1 MEAERE
7 RYRLLLTQV
16 KARLDLSHALLTPPA
31 DILRVEFAA
40 LNIRKS
46 IELVVLG
53 ALVNNLEEVR
63 RVSSAFDQQDWK
75 EARKLVRRVNPNF
88 WPVPSVQAPDASSGV
103 VHLVDVSAPHL
114 TESEAGRAWGLAS
127 ELLHATNPFQ
137 PEPDATKWAAIV
149 LDIFNKLV
157 TLLNHHQI
165 FFTDDRFMAI
175 ASMHTVGATG
185 MPDGFIQVALFD
197 RVNNGP

>member
-1 MEAERE
+1 LISG
-7 RYRLLLTQV
+7 LL
-16 KARLDLSHALLTPPA
+16 AHALLTPPP

-53 ALVNNLEEVR
+53 ALVNNLEEAR
-63 RVSSAFDQQDWK
+63 RVSTAFDQKDWK
-75 EARKLVRRVNPNF
+75 EARKLISSVNPNF

-103 VHLVDVSAPHL
+103 VHLVDVDAPYL

-137 PEPDATKWAAIV
+137 PEPDAAKWAAIL
-149 LDIFNKLV
+149 LDILNKLV

-165 FFTDDRFMAI
+165 FFKDDRFMAI
-175 ASMHTVGATG
+175 ASLHTVGAAG
-185 MPDGFIQVALFD
+185 MPDDFIQVALFD
-197 RVNNGP
+197 RVDAGP